1 MSITT
6 CVISSLFT
14 SPSINDHHPGEI
26 KFKGISQMNEPPYN
40 KTNRFICQIFKLV
53 INHNKQPDI
62 FHYYVNRIRPNIE
75 FVSKYLFYLLKKLN
89 VRKHTIFIYFALCLH
104 ICKQSLKYM
113 IFVCTLSSK
122 LTVMLLLKPRQKNKK
137 DQVNLFLFSILSRQ
151 MHIFCCH
158 FSSTCNTPFVV
169 AILKLSI

>member
-26 KFKGISQMNEPPYN
+26 KFKGISQMNEPLYI
-40 KTNRFICQIFKLV
+40 TKLTDSYVRYSSSV

-62 FHYYVNRIRPNIE
+62 FHYYVNRFRPNIE
-75 FVSKYLFYLLKKLN
+75 FVSKSLFYLLKKLN
-89 VRKHTIFIYFALCLH
+89 IWKHTIFIYFALCLH
-104 ICKQSLKYM
+104 IKDM

-122 LTVMLLLKPRQKNKK
+122 LIVMLLLKPRQKNKK
-137 DQVNLFLFSILSRQ
+137 D
-151 MHIFCCH
+151 
-158 FSSTCNTPFVV
+158 
-169 AILKLSI
+169 